1 MVDIRLTDDGDLFS
15 QNGFIRGE
23 AEIIQAVK
31 IRIRRHLGEWV
42 LNPSA
47 GVPYIEWSEGT
58 STVVDETI
66 EDVIRSEVE
75 GVQGVIEVLS
85 ITAELNA
92 LDETY
97 TIEANVLIE
106 ADDPEETRVQAQII
120 ENGGVARTKV
130 FT

>member
-42 LNPSA
+42 LDPSA
-47 GVPYIEWSEGT
+47 GIPYVEWTEGT

-75 GVQGVIEVLS
+75 DVQGVLEVLS

-97 TIEANVLIE
+97 RIEANVLIE

-120 ENGGVARTKV
+120 DSGGVARTKV